1 LKGVFMATIKKRK
14 VVDHIVETLYEYGV
28 RHVFGIPGDAINDLM
43 DAIRRHGNIE
53 FIQVRHEESGAFA
66 ASTQAK
72 LTGKL
77 AVCVGTAGGGAIHLL
92 NGLYDAKL
100 DHAPVLAITGQLP
113 RCEIG
118 NDSHQEINSSALFSD
133 VTVFNQTLFAS
144 DRVPEIIQQACN
156 SALIEKGV
164 AHISLPVDVATEQVE
179 SGITC
184 HPIAGTKTGDTKP
197 LASVLNN
204 VLRLIQQAEK
214 IVVLAGVGA
223 IPARQQLL
231 TLLKKCNAPLIRTLK
246 AKVLLPDEHEYSLG
260 GLGLLGTRPSVDA
273 INNCDL
279 LVMLGTDF
287 PYKEYYPGKA
297 KVIQVDKDVRHIGR
311 RCPVDLSIVGDV
323 SEVLDQLLADLSQK
337 DNDNFLTECRHQ
349 KMKWSREQSE
359 KESSQDTPIKPQYLA
374 RSVGELAN
382 KDAIFLCDTGTVTA
396 WVARHLPVTEHQLFT
411 LSGNLATMAFSMAGA
426 IGAQLKYPD
435 RQVIALIGDGGFSML
450 MQEFITVVNRKL
462 PIKIIIFNNAK
473 LGLIQLEQES
483 SGYPEYKTALENP
496 DFSEFARLCGGEGW
510 SVDRP
515 ELLVDALKEAF
526 TSTNA
531 CVIDVHVDPNELV
544 MPPKLELSHAVNY
557 SIAKTK
563 EFINSND

>member
-1 LKGVFMATIKKRK
+1 MATIKKRK

-179 SGITC
+179 AGITC
-184 HPIAGTKTGDTKP
+184 HPIAGTKTGNTKP
-197 LASVLNN
+197 LASALNN
-204 VLRLIQQAEK
+204 VLSLIQQAEK

-526 TSTNA
+526 ISTNA

-544 MPPKLELSHAVNY
+544 MPPKLELSQAVNY

>member
-1 LKGVFMATIKKRK
+1 MATIKKRK

-197 LASVLNN
+197 LASALNN

-544 MPPKLELSHAVNY
+544 MPPKLELSQAVNY

>member
-1 LKGVFMATIKKRK
+1 MATIKKRK

-197 LASVLNN
+197 LASALNN

-287 PYKEYYPGKA
+287 PYKEYSTHRSTLPCRF
-297 KVIQVDKDVRHIGR
+297 IDSR
-311 RCPVDLSIVGDV
+311 RC
-323 SEVLDQLLADLSQK
+323 K
-337 DNDNFLTECRHQ
+337 
-349 KMKWSREQSE
+349 
-359 KESSQDTPIKPQYLA
+359 
-374 RSVGELAN
+374 
-382 KDAIFLCDTGTVTA
+382 
-396 WVARHLPVTEHQLFT
+396 
-411 LSGNLATMAFSMAGA
+411 
-426 IGAQLKYPD
+426 
-435 RQVIALIGDGGFSML
+435 
-450 MQEFITVVNRKL
+450 
-462 PIKIIIFNNAK
+462 
-473 LGLIQLEQES
+473 
-483 SGYPEYKTALENP
+483 
-496 DFSEFARLCGGEGW
+496 
-510 SVDRP
+510 
-515 ELLVDALKEAF
+515 
-526 TSTNA
+526 
-531 CVIDVHVDPNELV
+531 
-544 MPPKLELSHAVNY
+544 
-557 SIAKTK
+557 
-563 EFINSND
+563 

>member
-1 LKGVFMATIKKRK
+1 MAAIKKRK
-14 VVDHIVETLYEYGV
+14 VVDHIVETIYQYGV

-43 DAIRRHGNIE
+43 DAIRRHGEIE

-66 ASTQAK
+66 ASAQAK

-113 RCEIG
+113 RSEIG
-118 NDSHQEINSSALFSD
+118 NHSHQEINSSALFSD
-133 VTVFNQTLFAS
+133 VAVFNQTLFAS

-164 AHISLPVDVATEQVE
+164 AHIALPADVATEQVE
-179 SGITC
+179 ADITG
-184 HPIAGTKTGDTKP
+184 HPIAGAETGPTKP
-197 LASVLNN
+197 LASALNSAIS
-204 VLRLIQQAEK
+204 LIEQAEK

-231 TLLKKCNAPLIRTLK
+231 TLLKKCNSPLIRTLK

-273 INNCDL
+273 MNNCDL

-297 KVIQVDKDVRHIGR
+297 KVIQVDKEIRHIGR
-311 RCPVDLSIVGDV
+311 RCPVDVSIVGDV
-323 SEVLDQLLADLSQK
+323 SEVLDQLIVDLPQK
-337 DNDNFLTECRHQ
+337 ENDNFLTECRRQ
-349 KMKWSREQSE
+349 KRSWSEEQSE
-359 KESSQDTPIKPQYLA
+359 AENSQDMPIKPQCLA
-374 RSVGELAN
+374 RTVGELAN

-396 WVARHLPVTEHQLFT
+396 WVARHLPVTEQQLFT

-426 IGAQLKYPD
+426 IGAQLKFPE
-435 RQVIALIGDGGFSML
+435 RQVIVLIGDGGFSML
-450 MQEFITVVNRKL
+450 MQEFITAVNLTL
-462 PIKIIIFNNAK
+462 PIKVIIFNNAK

-483 SGYPEYKTALENP
+483 SGYPNYKTALKNP

-515 ELLVDALKEAF
+515 ELLVKALGEAF
-526 TSTNA
+526 ASKNA
-531 CVIDVHVDPNELV
+531 CLIDVHIDPNELV
-544 MPPKLELSHAVNY
+544 MPPKLELAQAVNY
-557 SIAKTK
+557 SIAKAK
-563 EFINSND
+563 EFLNSND

>member
-197 LASVLNN
+197 LASALNN

-544 MPPKLELSHAVNY
+544 MPPKLELSQAVNY

>member
-1 LKGVFMATIKKRK
+1 MATIKKRK

-118 NDSHQEINSSALFSD
+118 NNSHQEINSSALFSD

-179 SGITC
+179 AGITC
-184 HPIAGTKTGDTKP
+184 HPIAGTKTGNTKP
-197 LASVLNN
+197 LASALNN
-204 VLRLIQQAEK
+204 VLSLIQQAEK

-297 KVIQVDKDVRHIGR
+297 KVIQVDKDIRHIGR

-359 KESSQDTPIKPQYLA
+359 KESSQETPIKPQFLA

-462 PIKIIIFNNAK
+462 PIKVIIFNNAK

-544 MPPKLELSHAVNY
+544 MPPKLELSQAVNY

>member
-1 LKGVFMATIKKRK
+1 MATIKKRK

-197 LASVLNN
+197 LASALNN

>member
-1 LKGVFMATIKKRK
+1 MSTIKKRK
-14 VVDHIVETLYEYGV
+14 VVDHIVETLYKYGV

-43 DAIRRHGNIE
+43 DAIRRNGKIE

-66 ASTQAK
+66 ASAQAK

-113 RCEIG
+113 RSEIG
-118 NDSHQEINSSALFSD
+118 NNSHQEINSSALFSD
-133 VTVFNQTLFAS
+133 VAVFNQTLFAA

-156 SALIEKGV
+156 SAITESGV
-164 AHISLPVDVATEQVE
+164 AHIALPVDVATEQIE
-179 SGITC
+179 AGITC
-184 HPIAGTKTGDTKP
+184 HPIAGTETGSTKP
-197 LASVLNN
+197 LSSALNN
-204 VLRLIQQAEK
+204 TLSLIEQANK

-231 TLLKKCNAPLIRTLK
+231 TLLKKCNAPLVRTLK

-260 GLGLLGTRPSVDA
+260 GLGLLGTRPSIEA

-279 LVMLGTDF
+279 LIMLGTDF

-297 KVIQVDKDVRHIGR
+297 KVIQVDMDIRHIGR
-311 RCPVDLSIVGDV
+311 RCPVDVSIVGEVSDV
-323 SEVLDQLLADLSQK
+323 LEQLIIDLPQK
-337 DNDNFLTECRHQ
+337 DNKKFIDECRHQ
-349 KMKWSREQSE
+349 KIKWSREQGE
-359 KESSQDTPIKPQYLA
+359 KESSQVAPIKPQFLA
-374 RSVGELAN
+374 RAIGELAN

-396 WVARHLPVTEHQLFT
+396 WAARHLPVTEHQLFT

-426 IGAQLKYPD
+426 IGAQLKFPD
-435 RQVIALIGDGGFSML
+435 RQVIVLIGDGGFSML

-462 PIKIIIFNNAK
+462 PIKVIIFNNAK

-483 SGYPEYKTALENP
+483 SGYPNYKTALKNP
-496 DFSEFARLCGGEGW
+496 DFAEFARLCGGEGW
-510 SVDRP
+510 SVERP
-515 ELLVDALKEAF
+515 EMLVDALKEAF
-526 TSTNA
+526 TRTEA
-531 CVIDVHVDPNELV
+531 CVLNVHVDPNELV
-544 MPPKLELSHAVNY
+544 MPPKLELSQAVNY
-557 SIAKTK
+557 SIAKAK
-563 EFINSND
+563 EFLN

>member
-118 NDSHQEINSSALFSD
+118 NNSHQEINSSALFSD

-179 SGITC
+179 AGITC
-184 HPIAGTKTGDTKP
+184 HPIAGTKTGNTKP
-197 LASVLNN
+197 LASALNN
-204 VLRLIQQAEK
+204 VLSLIQQAEK

-297 KVIQVDKDVRHIGR
+297 KVIQVDKDIRHIGR

-359 KESSQDTPIKPQYLA
+359 KESSQETPIKPQFLA

-462 PIKIIIFNNAK
+462 PIKVIIFNNAK

-544 MPPKLELSHAVNY
+544 MPPKLELSQAVNY

>member
-197 LASVLNN
+197 LASALNN
-204 VLRLIQQAEK
+204 VLSLIQQAEK

>member
-1 LKGVFMATIKKRK
+1 MAEIKKCK
-14 VVDHIVETLYEYGV
+14 VVDHIVETLYQYGV

-43 DAIRRHGNIE
+43 DAIRRHGEIE

-66 ASTQAK
+66 ASAQAK

-113 RCEIG
+113 RSEMG
-118 NDSHQEINSSALFSD
+118 NNSHQEINSSALFSD
-133 VTVFNQTLFAS
+133 VAVFNQTLFAS
-144 DRVPEIIQQACN
+144 DRVLEIIQQACN

-164 AHISLPVDVATEQVE
+164 AHIALPADVATEQVE
-179 SGITC
+179 AGITG
-184 HPIAGTKTGDTKP
+184 HPIAGTETGRTKP
-197 LASVLNN
+197 LASALNSAIN
-204 VLRLIQQAEK
+204 LIQQAEK

-223 IPARQQLL
+223 IPARQQVL

-260 GLGLLGTRPSVDA
+260 GLGLLGTRPSVNA
-273 INNCDL
+273 MNNCDL
-279 LVMLGTDF
+279 LLMLGTDF

-297 KVIQVDKDVRHIGR
+297 KVIQVDEVIQHIGR
-311 RCPVDLSIVGDV
+311 RCPVDVSIVGDV
-323 SEVLDQLLADLSQK
+323 SEVLDQLIDDLPQK
-337 DNDNFLTECRHQ
+337 ENDNFLTECRHQ
-349 KMKWSREQSE
+349 KRSWSEEQSE
-359 KESSQDTPIKPQYLA
+359 NERSQDIPIKPQFLA
-374 RSVGELAN
+374 RTVGELAN

-396 WVARHLPVTEHQLFT
+396 WVARHLPVTEQQLFT

-426 IGAQLKYPD
+426 IGAQLKFPE
-435 RQVIALIGDGGFSML
+435 RQVIVLIGDGGFSML
-450 MQEFITVVNRKL
+450 MQEFITAVNRTL
-462 PIKIIIFNNAK
+462 PIKVIIFNNAK

-483 SGYPEYKTALENP
+483 SGYPNYKTALNNP

-515 ELLVDALKEAF
+515 ELLVKALGEAF
-526 TSTNA
+526 ASKNA
-531 CVIDVHVDPNELV
+531 CVIDVHINPNELV
-544 MPPKLELSHAVNY
+544 MPPKLELSQVVNY
-557 SIAKTK
+557 SIAKAK
-563 EFINSND
+563 EFLNSND

>member
-197 LASVLNN
+197 LASALNN

-323 SEVLDQLLADLSQK
+323 SEVLDKLLADLSQK

-544 MPPKLELSHAVNY
+544 MPPKLELSQAVNY

>member
-1 LKGVFMATIKKRK
+1 MKGVFMATIKKRK

-197 LASVLNN
+197 LASALNN

-526 TSTNA
+526 ISTNA

>member
-1 LKGVFMATIKKRK
+1 MAAIKKRK
-14 VVDHIVETLYEYGV
+14 VVDHIIETLYQYGV

-43 DAIRRHGNIE
+43 DAIRRHGEIE

-66 ASTQAK
+66 ASAQAK

-113 RCEIG
+113 RSEIG
-118 NDSHQEINSSALFSD
+118 NNSHQEINSSALFSD
-133 VTVFNQTLFAS
+133 VAVFNQTLFAS

-156 SALIEKGV
+156 SALIENGV
-164 AHISLPVDVATEQVE
+164 AHIALPADVATEEVE
-179 SGITC
+179 AGITG
-184 HPIAGTKTGDTKP
+184 HPIAGAETGRIKP
-197 LASVLNN
+197 LASALNSAIS
-204 VLRLIQQAEK
+204 LIEQAEK

-223 IPARQQLL
+223 IPARQQLV

-297 KVIQVDKDVRHIGR
+297 KVIQVDKEIRHIGR
-311 RCPVDLSIVGDV
+311 RCPVDVSIVGDV
-323 SEVLDQLLADLSQK
+323 SEVLDQLIVDLPQK
-337 DNDNFLTECRHQ
+337 DNDNFLTECRQQ
-349 KMKWSREQSE
+349 KRSWSEEQSE
-359 KESSQDTPIKPQYLA
+359 KESSQDMPIKPQFLA
-374 RSVGELAN
+374 RTVGELAN
-382 KDAIFLCDTGTVTA
+382 KDTIFLCDTGTVTA
-396 WVARHLPVTEHQLFT
+396 WVARHLPVTEQQLFT

-426 IGAQLKYPD
+426 IGAQLKFPE
-435 RQVIALIGDGGFSML
+435 RQVVVLIGDGGFSML
-450 MQEFITVVNRKL
+450 MQEFITAVNRTL
-462 PIKIIIFNNAK
+462 PIKVIIFNNAK

-483 SGYPEYKTALENP
+483 SGYPNYKTALKNP

-515 ELLVDALKEAF
+515 ELLVKALGEAF
-526 TSTNA
+526 ASKNA
-531 CVIDVHVDPNELV
+531 CVIDVQVDPNELV
-544 MPPKLELSHAVNY
+544 MPPKLELSQAVNY
-557 SIAKTK
+557 SIAKAK
-563 EFINSND
+563 EFLNSND

>member
-1 LKGVFMATIKKRK
+1 MATIKKRK

-118 NDSHQEINSSALFSD
+118 NNSHQEINSSALFSD

-179 SGITC
+179 AGITC
-184 HPIAGTKTGDTKP
+184 HPIAGTKTGNTKP
-197 LASVLNN
+197 LASALNN
-204 VLRLIQQAEK
+204 VLSLIQQAEK

-297 KVIQVDKDVRHIGR
+297 KVIQVDKDIRHIGR

-359 KESSQDTPIKPQYLA
+359 KESSQETPIKPQFLA

-462 PIKIIIFNNAK
+462 PIKVIIFNNAK

-483 SGYPEYKTALENP
+483 SGYPEYKTALDNP

-515 ELLVDALKEAF
+515 ELLIDALKEAF

-544 MPPKLELSHAVNY
+544 MPPKLELSQAVNY

>member
-1 LKGVFMATIKKRK
+1 MAAIKKRK
-14 VVDHIVETLYEYGV
+14 VVDHIVETIYQYGV

-43 DAIRRHGNIE
+43 DAIRRHGEIE

-66 ASTQAK
+66 ASAQAK

-113 RCEIG
+113 RSEIG
-118 NDSHQEINSSALFSD
+118 NHSHQEINSSALFSD
-133 VTVFNQTLFAS
+133 VAVFNQTLFAS

-164 AHISLPVDVATEQVE
+164 AHIALPADVATEQVE
-179 SGITC
+179 ADITGN
-184 HPIAGTKTGDTKP
+184 PIAGAETGPTKP
-197 LASVLNN
+197 LASALNSAIS
-204 VLRLIQQAEK
+204 LIEQAEK

-231 TLLKKCNAPLIRTLK
+231 TLLKKCNSPLIRTLK

-273 INNCDL
+273 MNNCDL

-297 KVIQVDKDVRHIGR
+297 KVIQVDKEIRHIGR
-311 RCPVDLSIVGDV
+311 RCPVDVSIVGDV
-323 SEVLDQLLADLSQK
+323 SEVLDQLIVDLPQK
-337 DNDNFLTECRHQ
+337 ENDNFLTECRRQ
-349 KMKWSREQSE
+349 KRSWSEEQSE
-359 KESSQDTPIKPQYLA
+359 AENSQDMPIKPQCLA
-374 RSVGELAN
+374 RTVGELAN

-396 WVARHLPVTEHQLFT
+396 WVARHLPVTEQQLFT

-426 IGAQLKYPD
+426 IGAQLKFPE
-435 RQVIALIGDGGFSML
+435 RQVVVLIGDGGFSML
-450 MQEFITVVNRKL
+450 MQEFITAVNLTL
-462 PIKIIIFNNAK
+462 PIKVIIFNNAK

-483 SGYPEYKTALENP
+483 SGYPNYKTALKNP

-515 ELLVDALKEAF
+515 ELLVKALGEAF
-526 TSTNA
+526 ASKNA
-531 CVIDVHVDPNELV
+531 CLIDVHIDPNELV
-544 MPPKLELSHAVNY
+544 MPPKLELAQAVNY
-557 SIAKTK
+557 SIAKAK
-563 EFINSND
+563 EFLNSND

>member
-1 LKGVFMATIKKRK
+1 MATIKKRK

-179 SGITC
+179 AGITC

-197 LASVLNN
+197 LASALNN

-323 SEVLDQLLADLSQK
+323 SEVLDKLLADLSQK

-515 ELLVDALKEAF
+515 ELLIDALKEAF

-544 MPPKLELSHAVNY
+544 MPPKLELSQAVNY

>member
-1 LKGVFMATIKKRK
+1 MAEIKKCK
-14 VVDHIVETLYEYGV
+14 VVDHIVETLYQYGV

-43 DAIRRHGNIE
+43 DAIRRHGEIE

-66 ASTQAK
+66 ASAQAK

-113 RCEIG
+113 RSEMG
-118 NDSHQEINSSALFSD
+118 NNSHQEINSSALFSD
-133 VTVFNQTLFAS
+133 VAVFNQTLFAS
-144 DRVPEIIQQACN
+144 DRVLEIIQQACN

-164 AHISLPVDVATEQVE
+164 AHIALPADVATEQVE
-179 SGITC
+179 AGITG
-184 HPIAGTKTGDTKP
+184 HPIAGTETGRTKP
-197 LASVLNN
+197 LASALNSAIN
-204 VLRLIQQAEK
+204 LIQQAEK

-223 IPARQQLL
+223 IPARQQVL

-260 GLGLLGTRPSVDA
+260 GLGLLGTRPSVNA
-273 INNCDL
+273 MNNCDL
-279 LVMLGTDF
+279 LLMLGTDF

-297 KVIQVDKDVRHIGR
+297 KVIQVDEVIQHIGR
-311 RCPVDLSIVGDV
+311 RCPVDVSIVGDV
-323 SEVLDQLLADLSQK
+323 SEVLDQLIDDLPQK
-337 DNDNFLTECRHQ
+337 ENDNFLTECRHQ
-349 KMKWSREQSE
+349 KRSWSEEQSE
-359 KESSQDTPIKPQYLA
+359 NERSQDMPIKPQYLA
-374 RSVGELAN
+374 RTVGELAN

-396 WVARHLPVTEHQLFT
+396 WVARHLPVTEQQLFT

-426 IGAQLKYPD
+426 IGAQLKFPE
-435 RQVIALIGDGGFSML
+435 RQVIVLIGDGGFSML
-450 MQEFITVVNRKL
+450 MQEFITAVNRTL
-462 PIKIIIFNNAK
+462 PIKVIIFNNAK

-483 SGYPEYKTALENP
+483 SGYPNYKTALKNP

-515 ELLVDALKEAF
+515 ELLVKALGEAF
-526 TSTNA
+526 VSKNA
-531 CVIDVHVDPNELV
+531 CVIDVHINPNELV
-544 MPPKLELSHAVNY
+544 MPPKLELSQVVNY
-557 SIAKTK
+557 SIAKAK
-563 EFINSND
+563 EFLNSND

>member
-197 LASVLNN
+197 LASALNN

-526 TSTNA
+526 ISTNA

>member
-1 LKGVFMATIKKRK
+1 MAAIKKRK
-14 VVDHIVETLYEYGV
+14 VVDHIVETIYQYGV

-43 DAIRRHGNIE
+43 DAIRRHGEIE

-66 ASTQAK
+66 ASAQAK

-113 RCEIG
+113 RSEIG
-118 NDSHQEINSSALFSD
+118 NHSHQEINSSALFSD
-133 VTVFNQTLFAS
+133 VAVFNQTLFAS

-164 AHISLPVDVATEQVE
+164 AHIALPADVATEQVE
-179 SGITC
+179 ADITGN
-184 HPIAGTKTGDTKP
+184 PIAGAETGPTKP
-197 LASVLNN
+197 LASALNSAIS
-204 VLRLIQQAEK
+204 LIEQAEK

-231 TLLKKCNAPLIRTLK
+231 TLLKKCNSPLIRTLK

-260 GLGLLGTRPSVDA
+260 GLGLLGTLPSVDA
-273 INNCDL
+273 MNNCDL

-297 KVIQVDKDVRHIGR
+297 KVIQVDKEIRHIGR
-311 RCPVDLSIVGDV
+311 RCPVDVSIVGDV
-323 SEVLDQLLADLSQK
+323 SEVLDQLIVDLPQK
-337 DNDNFLTECRHQ
+337 ENDNFLTKCRRQ
-349 KMKWSREQSE
+349 KRSWSEEQSE
-359 KESSQDTPIKPQYLA
+359 AENSQDMPIKPQCLA
-374 RSVGELAN
+374 RTVGELAN

-396 WVARHLPVTEHQLFT
+396 WVARHLPVTEQQLFT

-426 IGAQLKYPD
+426 IGAQLKFPE
-435 RQVIALIGDGGFSML
+435 RQVVVLIGDGGFSML
-450 MQEFITVVNRKL
+450 MQEFITAVNLTL
-462 PIKIIIFNNAK
+462 PIKVIIFNNAK

-483 SGYPEYKTALENP
+483 SGYPNYKTALKNP

-515 ELLVDALKEAF
+515 ELLVKALGEAF
-526 TSTNA
+526 ASKNA
-531 CVIDVHVDPNELV
+531 CLIDVHIDPNELV
-544 MPPKLELSHAVNY
+544 MPPKLELAQAVNY
-557 SIAKTK
+557 SIAKAK
-563 EFINSND
+563 EFLNSND

>member
-1 LKGVFMATIKKRK
+1 MSTIKKRK
-14 VVDHIVETLYEYGV
+14 VVDHIVETLYKYGV

-43 DAIRRHGNIE
+43 DAIRRNGEIE

-66 ASTQAK
+66 ASAQAK

-113 RCEIG
+113 RSEMG
-118 NDSHQEINSSALFSD
+118 NNSHQEINSSALFSD
-133 VTVFNQTLFAS
+133 VAVFNQTLFAA

-156 SALIEKGV
+156 SAIVEKGV
-164 AHISLPVDVATEQVE
+164 AHIALPADVATEQVE
-179 SGITC
+179 AGITC
-184 HPIAGTKTGDTKP
+184 HPIAGTETGSTKP
-197 LASVLNN
+197 LASALNN
-204 VLRLIQQAEK
+204 TLSLIEQANK

-246 AKVLLPDEHEYSLG
+246 AKVLLPDDHEYSLG
-260 GLGLLGTRPSVDA
+260 GLGLLGTRPSIEA

-279 LVMLGTDF
+279 LIMLGTDF

-297 KVIQVDKDVRHIGR
+297 KVIQVDMDIRHIGR
-311 RCPVDLSIVGDV
+311 RCPVDVSIVGEV
-323 SEVLDQLLADLSQK
+323 SEVLEQLIIDLPQK
-337 DNDNFLTECRHQ
+337 DDNNFLAECRHQ
-349 KMKWSREQSE
+349 KMKWSREQGE
-359 KESSQDTPIKPQYLA
+359 KESSQATPIKPQFLA
-374 RSVGELAN
+374 RAIGELAN

-396 WVARHLPVTEHQLFT
+396 WAARHLPVTEHQLFT

-426 IGAQLKYPD
+426 IGAQLKFPD

-462 PIKIIIFNNAK
+462 PIKVIIFNNAK

-483 SGYPEYKTALENP
+483 SGYPNYKTALKNP
-496 DFSEFARLCGGEGW
+496 DFAEFARLCGGEGW
-510 SVDRP
+510 SVEHP
-515 ELLVDALKEAF
+515 EMLVDALKEAF
-526 TSTNA
+526 TRTEA
-531 CVIDVHVDPNELV
+531 CVLDVHVDPNELV
-544 MPPKLELSHAVNY
+544 MPPKLELSQAVNY
-557 SIAKTK
+557 SIAKAK
-563 EFINSND
+563 EFLN

>member
-1 LKGVFMATIKKRK
+1 MAEIKKCK
-14 VVDHIVETLYEYGV
+14 VVDHIVETLYQYGV

-43 DAIRRHGNIE
+43 DAIRRHGEIE

-66 ASTQAK
+66 ASAQAK

-113 RCEIG
+113 RSEMG
-118 NDSHQEINSSALFSD
+118 NNSHQEINSSALFSD
-133 VTVFNQTLFAS
+133 VAVFNQTLFAS
-144 DRVPEIIQQACN
+144 DRVLEIIQQACN

-164 AHISLPVDVATEQVE
+164 AHIALPADVATEQVE
-179 SGITC
+179 AGITG
-184 HPIAGTKTGDTKP
+184 HPIAGTETGRTKP
-197 LASVLNN
+197 LASALNRAIN
-204 VLRLIQQAEK
+204 LIQQAEK

-223 IPARQQLL
+223 IPARQQVL

-260 GLGLLGTRPSVDA
+260 GLGLLGTRPSVNA
-273 INNCDL
+273 MNNCDL
-279 LVMLGTDF
+279 LLMLGTDF

-297 KVIQVDKDVRHIGR
+297 KVIQVDEVIQHIGR
-311 RCPVDLSIVGDV
+311 RCPVDVSIVGDV
-323 SEVLDQLLADLSQK
+323 SEVLDQLIDDLPQK
-337 DNDNFLTECRHQ
+337 ENDNFLTECRHQ
-349 KMKWSREQSE
+349 KRSWSEEQSE
-359 KESSQDTPIKPQYLA
+359 NERSQDIPIKPQFLA
-374 RSVGELAN
+374 RTVGELAN

-396 WVARHLPVTEHQLFT
+396 WVARHLPVTEQQLFT

-426 IGAQLKYPD
+426 IGAQLKFPE
-435 RQVIALIGDGGFSML
+435 RQVIVLIGDGGFSML
-450 MQEFITVVNRKL
+450 MQEFITAVNRTL
-462 PIKIIIFNNAK
+462 PIKVIIFNNAK

-483 SGYPEYKTALENP
+483 SGYPNYKTALNNP

-515 ELLVDALKEAF
+515 ELLVKALGEAF
-526 TSTNA
+526 ASKNA
-531 CVIDVHVDPNELV
+531 CVIDVHINPNELV
-544 MPPKLELSHAVNY
+544 MPPKLELSQVVNY
-557 SIAKTK
+557 SIAKAK
-563 EFINSND
+563 EFLNSND